1 LHGLYTS
8 SVRHLDARAPK
19 KFSEGVHP
27 FVAAAS
33 TACIG
38 PRTLSG
44 GAVETQE
51 LSMTIRSV
59 LAASAALLMTS
70 AVANAAQVAALV
82 GNDTIATVDTAQK
95 KAVGSVKVTG
105 ISGALVG
112 IDVRPAD
119 GMLYGL
125 VDDGTV
131 VTIAKDGKA
140 TMKSKLDTM
149 IAKGVAVTVDFN
161 PVADRLRVMGA
172 DGMNLRANV
181 DDGKV
186 TKDGDHK
193 YADADMHKGEK
204 PNIVAGAYTNSVKGT
219 KETALYNIDAT
230 IGGLIKQAPPN
241 DGVLGAVGK
250 LGIKPTTAAFDIWS
264 DGNGKNEAWLMA
276 GDTLYSVDLATGKA
290 TEAAKISGVSGTVK
304 DIAILGM

>member
-1 LHGLYTS
+1 ML
-8 SVRHLDARAPK
+8 AR
-19 KFSEGVHP
+19 SLV
-27 FVAAAS
+27 
-33 TACIG
+33 
-38 PRTLSG
+38 
-44 GAVETQE
+44 
-51 LSMTIRSV
+51 
-59 LAASAALLMTS
+59 AASAALLMTS
-70 AVANAAQVAALV
+70 VCANAAQVAALI
-82 GNDTIATVDTAQK
+82 GADTIATVDTAQK
-95 KAVGSVKVTG
+95 KATGSVKVTG

-131 VTIAKDGKA
+131 VTIAMDGKA

-149 IAKGVAVTVDFN
+149 VAKGVVVTVDFN
-161 PVADRLRVMGA
+161 PVADRLRVMGS

-250 LGIKPTTAAFDIWS
+250 LGIKADNVAFDIWS
-264 DGNGKNEAWLMA
+264 DGNGRNEAWLMA

-290 TEAAKISGVSGTVK
+290 TEAARMTGVTGTVK

>member
-1 LHGLYTS
+1 MPRLLFTLPI
-8 SVRHLDARAPK
+8 V
-19 KFSEGVHP
+19 
-27 FVAAAS
+27 VAAA
-33 TACIG
+33 
-38 PRTLSG
+38 
-44 GAVETQE
+44 
-51 LSMTIRSV
+51 
-59 LAASAALLMTS
+59 ASS
-70 AVANAAQVAALV
+70 AHAAQVAALV
-82 GNDTIATVDTAQK
+82 GDNTIAMVDTAQK
-95 KAVGSVKVTG
+95 KATGSVKVTG
-105 ISGALVG
+105 ISGVLVG
-112 IDVRPAD
+112 IDVRPSD
-119 GMLYGL
+119 GMLYGI

-131 VTIAKDGKA
+131 VTIAKDGQA

-149 IAKGVAVTVDFN
+149 VAKGVPVTVDFN

-172 DGMNLRANV
+172 DGANLRANV

-204 PNIVAGAYTNSVKGT
+204 PNIVAGAYTNSVKGA
-219 KETALYNIDAT
+219 KETALFNIDGT

-250 LGIKPTTAAFDIWS
+250 LGIKPTTVAFDIWS

-290 TEAAKISGVSGTVK
+290 SEAAKISGVSGTVK